1 MTLPPL
7 VPLTWDVQKV
17 WLDGDNRNKD
27 NVSGGFKVMLSILCW
42 FGFLN
47 FNIVYH
53 GFLFYCTYSL
63 CLLYFY
69 FANKC
74 FQSNMIAEETQP
86 PRREA
91 CDDKTS
97 RTGWVFLT
105 IISSMTRTFRQQDE
119 QDQLNDS
126 WGIEITQTAWEL
138 RLFVCKNGLNRVS
151 IHNDSHDK
159 SAWGGT
165 HHYSLSANWWAQ
177 DVQTSNPDPEPP
189 SDSDPDS
196 TCASSPLRT
205 AVETEDTLFL

>member
-1 MTLPPL
+1 
-7 VPLTWDVQKV
+7 
-17 WLDGDNRNKD
+17 
-27 NVSGGFKVMLSILCW
+27 MLSILCW

-165 HHYSLSANWWAQ
+165 HHYSRLLTDELRMFRPPIQ
-177 DVQTSNPDPEPP
+177 IRNPRLTRIRIPHVHHLLWE
-189 SDSDPDS
+189 
-196 TCASSPLRT
+196 LRWRQK
-205 AVETEDTLFL
+205 TLCFYKFFW